1 MDQRAAKRLACRCAY
16 QLLSLDHN
24 NEFLVQPDRRMTHE
38 DLQRLLRSW
47 EELLDELWRRGE
59 EHK

>member
-1 MDQRAAKRLACRCAY
+1 
-16 QLLSLDHN
+16 
-24 NEFLVQPDRRMTHE
+24 VQPDRRMTHE